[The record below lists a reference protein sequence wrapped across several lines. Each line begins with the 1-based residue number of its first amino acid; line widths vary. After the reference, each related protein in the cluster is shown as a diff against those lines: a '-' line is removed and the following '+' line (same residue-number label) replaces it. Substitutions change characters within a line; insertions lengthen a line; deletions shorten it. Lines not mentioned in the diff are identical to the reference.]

1 MQKKRLRRLPVA
13 GLLLAAFFIFPLMA
27 ALGNSHDGG
36 TPGIPGSQEAGGPW
50 ATDNLNVLFLG
61 FEAERLEMVA
71 VYSINHRDRM
81 QSGAVFFPL
90 EALVPGEVVTFRDYY
105 REQGLQD
112 LRSMVEESLGIEIA
126 YYVSVRNAIMDEVE
140 RITGPIIIEGEK
152 LDLTG
157 IFTMAPGPRDE
168 EMLGELVKRLTKPE
182 VYFWQLPKLCLAAHR
197 HVTTDFP
204 LTLENLLLHYRIAT
218 RIPTHHLKKVIL
230 SLEEVPTPQGP
241 AWQLNQSQL
250 ERIIYEITR

>member
-1 MQKKRLRRLPVA
+1 
-13 GLLLAAFFIFPLMA
+13 
-27 ALGNSHDGG
+27 
-36 TPGIPGSQEAGGPW
+36 
-50 ATDNLNVLFLG
+50 
-61 FEAERLEMVA
+61 
-71 VYSINHRDRM
+71 
-81 QSGAVFFPL
+81 
-90 EALVPGEVVTFRDYY
+90 VTFRDYY

-157 IFTMAPGPRDE
+157 IFTMATGPRDE